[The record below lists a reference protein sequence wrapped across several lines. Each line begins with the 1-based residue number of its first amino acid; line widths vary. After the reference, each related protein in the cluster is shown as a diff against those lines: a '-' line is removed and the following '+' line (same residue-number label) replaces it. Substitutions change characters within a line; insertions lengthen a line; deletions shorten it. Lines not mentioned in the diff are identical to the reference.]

1 MEAKIDTIL
10 LAIEKLSMRVRSLE
24 NKFMLFESRFQ
35 KIEHQ
40 LESNKEDIAKLTK
53 KLDGLEPQVQFDE
66 LCSRVKYLEDVAD
79 KAKREAL
86 QQESYNKRLNLLIHG
101 VEETE
106 GSIWEKKSETQIK
119 LNEFLKDGL
128 KIDPITL
135 PLADMHR
142 LPQRPVIVRGKR
154 INRPI
159 IIKLTNAF
167 DKNRIL
173 NNLKNL
179 KTYNQQRQEEQTHS
193 SKENS
198 VQPTKWPVYITDH
211 LPQAFLEQKKLLQ
224 YYRPLRKPENSGKKT
239 SGLQKVVNTVYLLT
253 IIECW
258 VNQAAIILLK
268 TQMAPNSLNFNK
280 LIKCSNN
287 KLYRP
292 SFSTRPLACDNNALT
307 TDLNDVWEISYVAV

>member
-1 MEAKIDTIL
+1 M
-10 LAIEKLSMRVRSLE
+10 
-24 NKFMLFESRFQ
+24 
-35 KIEHQ
+35 
-40 LESNKEDIAKLTK
+40 
-53 KLDGLEPQVQFDE
+53 
-66 LCSRVKYLEDVAD
+66 YLEDVAD

-106 GSIWEKKSETQIK
+106 GSIWEKKSETQVK

-211 LPQAFLEQKKLLQ
+211 LPQAFLEQKKLLL
-224 YYRPLRKPENSGKKT
+224 PAFKEARKLGEKTKWVAKSGEYC
-239 SGLQKVVNTVYLLT
+239 LFV
-253 IIECW
+253 
-258 VNQAAIILLK
+258 
-268 TQMAPNSLNFNK
+268 
-280 LIKCSNN
+280 
-287 KLYRP
+287 
-292 SFSTRPLACDNNALT
+292 DNHRVLG
-307 TDLNDVWEISYVAV
+307 